1 MKLTHFKKSDTLVSL
16 FVDSEGLKNEI
27 LLNNCLYSIAKQT
40 HQVDLVVMYNNL
52 TQDEISLLEGYL
64 KNPILTIS
72 KKEDDQTINEKI
84 ELVGEEKL
92 NFHLTNGDA
101 VNFSQIFNRG
111 FNYATQN
118 EYEFYSII
126 EQEDALHIKWYDYS
140 STYFKENSTISISL
154 PLIRNVINGMFN
166 GIIGEAAWVE
176 GLAEE
181 AGVLDINLLLRYN
194 IVNILG
200 AVFKV
205 ESVKENS
212 EQKED
217 GFYYPFKESFRLT
230 HIYEFFLRMIYNDLK
245 VQTIPRIGYELKM
258 VGKPYFS
265 ETSSKVPQN
274 ISVLAPNLG
283 GVPQNEIQFYVDL
296 AKKEY
301 FFDKDRNVIF
311 KS

>member
-1 MKLTHFKKSDTLVSL
+1 LGWGFGWRSWCFGYKLV
-16 FVDSEGLKNEI
+16 
-27 LLNNCLYSIAKQT
+27 
-40 HQVDLVVMYNNL
+40 
-52 TQDEISLLEGYL
+52 
-64 KNPILTIS
+64 
-72 KKEDDQTINEKI
+72 
-84 ELVGEEKL
+84 
-92 NFHLTNGDA
+92 
-101 VNFSQIFNRG
+101 
-111 FNYATQN
+111 
-118 EYEFYSII
+118 
-126 EQEDALHIKWYDYS
+126 
-140 STYFKENSTISISL
+140 
-154 PLIRNVINGMFN
+154 
-166 GIIGEAAWVE
+166 
-176 GLAEE
+176 
-181 AGVLDINLLLRYN
+181 
-194 IVNILG
+194 VNILG